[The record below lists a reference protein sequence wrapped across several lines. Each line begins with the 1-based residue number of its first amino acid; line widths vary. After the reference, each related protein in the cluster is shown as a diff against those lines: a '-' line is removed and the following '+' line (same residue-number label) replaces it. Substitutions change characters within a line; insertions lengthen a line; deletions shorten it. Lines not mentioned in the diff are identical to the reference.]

1 MDLNQLYFDHQISL
15 MQADAAECS
24 RLRLLHHNNAL
35 AIARRV
41 ACIHR
46 DSGARAV
53 RGWVQRSRDNF
64 QGLGCR
70 SLRAVAIA
78 R

>member
-15 MQADAAECS
+15 MLADATDCS

-53 RGWVQRSRDNF
+53 GGWVELSRDDF
-64 QGLGCR
+64 HGLGCR

>member
-15 MQADAAECS
+15 MRAAGAGCD

-35 AIARRV
+35 AIARRI

-53 RGWVQRSRDNF
+53 GGWLQRSLDDYQR
-64 QGLGCR
+64 LGCR
-70 SLRAVAIA
+70 SIHAVAVA
-78 R
+78 Q